1 MATIAT
7 TLTLRDRVSNKF
19 HNIAESA
26 RQATN
31 KIRGIGAAARATG
44 AGYSAPVAGQKRL
57 NNLIRQGQKEASGL
71 VKELG
76 AIGAAYAAFQTLK
89 ASMSAFVQMS
99 DALASS
105 DARLANIVDSSTTL
119 EAVTQGVFNAAQ
131 NARGS
136 YESMAQFVARVGNMS
151 GDLFSSNQELIKFSE
166 TLNKS
171 MTLNGTTTWEA
182 EAAMTQLSQALAS
195 GVLRGEEL
203 NSVFEQAPGIIRMI
217 SDYMGVDI
225 GQIRA
230 MASEGQ
236 ITAEIVKNAV
246 LAGAADIDAAFEKMP
261 YTWAQI
267 WQSFKNQAMFA
278 MKPVSELWSQLI
290 NSDEFQAMMQ
300 SAVVLLTIFVQ
311 ALAGGITKA
320 VELFQWLS
328 QFTLV
333 RVIFASLATLIG
345 VRLTLA
351 MLNLGRMG
359 IVALGKLIVGALGLA
374 TSFAMAHMPL
384 LIIIGLFA
392 LIVQG
397 CLDMGMSVREVFTG
411 LLGTIT
417 GTAYAGVATFD
428 VLWEGIKVGA
438 HNAGEFIKEK
448 LADALDWVASKINN
462 SKLAQKIGI
471 SADRVSYSANYRS
484 YDAKGAIQEAFDKGY
499 AQGSYLANK
508 GMNWLKD
515 VKNKVTN
522 TVQKGQSLVSGN
534 QIPKYEDL
542 VPSAAKGDE
551 GAGNPADSLA
561 DIDDYTKETA
571 ENTKKLAD
579 TLKAMGFDLAM
590 LKATHMENAMR
601 KIEQNVKLNIDMPVT
616 NAADVDLD
624 GFVNNF
630 VDKIQTELENTSPI
644 IAGTGAKIYG

>member
-31 KIRGIGAAARATG
+31 KIRGIGAAAQATG
-44 AGYSAPVAGQKRL
+44 AGYNAPVAGQKRL

-171 MTLNGTTTWEA
+171 MTLNGTSTWEA

-484 YDAKGAIQEAFDKGY
+484 YDAKGAIQGAFDKGY

-542 VPSAAKGDE
+542 VPGAAKGDE

-590 LKATHMENAMR
+590 LKATHMENTMR
-601 KIEQNVKLNIDMPVT
+601 KIEQNIKLNIDMPVT

>member
-31 KIRGIGAAARATG
+31 KIRGIGAAAQATG

-57 NNLIRQGQKEASGL
+57 NNLIRQGRKEASGL

-76 AIGAAYAAFQTLK
+76 AMGAAYAGFQALTN
-89 ASMSAFVQMS
+89 SVSAFVQMS

-171 MTLNGTTTWEA
+171 MTLNGTSTWEA

-290 NSDEFQAMMQ
+290 NSDEFQATMQ

-417 GTAYAGVATFD
+417 GTAYAGVATFN

-484 YDAKGAIQEAFDKGY
+484 YDAKGAIQGAFDKGY
-499 AQGSYLANK
+499 AQGSYIANK

-542 VPSAAKGDE
+542 VPGAAKGDE

-590 LKATHMENAMR
+590 LKATHMENLMR
-601 KIEQNVKLNIDMPVT
+601 KIEQYVKLNINMPVT

-644 IAGTGAKIYG
+644 IAGTGAKVYG

>member
-1 MATIAT
+1 
-7 TLTLRDRVSNKF
+7 
-19 HNIAESA
+19 
-26 RQATN
+26 
-31 KIRGIGAAARATG
+31 
-44 AGYSAPVAGQKRL
+44 
-57 NNLIRQGQKEASGL
+57 
-71 VKELG
+71 
-76 AIGAAYAAFQTLK
+76 
-89 ASMSAFVQMS
+89 
-99 DALASS
+99 
-105 DARLANIVDSSTTL
+105 
-119 EAVTQGVFNAAQ
+119 
-131 NARGS
+131 
-136 YESMAQFVARVGNMS
+136 MS

-374 TSFAMAHMPL
+374 ASFAMAHMPL

-484 YDAKGAIQEAFDKGY
+484 YDAKGAIQGAFDKGY
-499 AQGSYLANK
+499 AQGSYIANK

-542 VPSAAKGDE
+542 VPGAAKGDE

>member
-31 KIRGIGAAARATG
+31 KIRGIGAAAQATG
-44 AGYSAPVAGQKRL
+44 AGYNAPVAGQKRL
-57 NNLIRQGQKEASGL
+57 NNLIRQGRQEASQL

-76 AIGAAYAAFQTLK
+76 AMGAAYAGFQALTN
-89 ASMSAFVQMS
+89 SVSAFVQMS

-171 MTLNGTTTWEA
+171 MTLNGTSTWEA

-359 IVALGKLIVGALGLA
+359 IAALGKLIVGALGLA
-374 TSFAMAHMPL
+374 TSFATAHMPL

-542 VPSAAKGDE
+542 VPGAAKGDE

-590 LKATHMENAMR
+590 LKATHMENTMR
-601 KIEQNVKLNIDMPVT
+601 KIEQNIKLNIDMPVT

-630 VDKIQTELENTSPI
+630 VDKIQTELENTSSI

>member
-31 KIRGIGAAARATG
+31 KIRGIGAAAQATG

-57 NNLIRQGQKEASGL
+57 NNFIRQGQKEASGL

-76 AIGAAYAAFQTLK
+76 AIGAAYAGIQAFT
-89 ASMSAFVQMS
+89 SSVSSFVQMS

-230 MASEGQ
+230 MAAEGQ
-236 ITAEIVKNAV
+236 ISAEIVKNAV
-246 LAGAADIDAAFEKMP
+246 LSGASDIDAAFEKMP
-261 YTWAQI
+261 YTWAQL
-267 WQSFKNQAMFA
+267 WQSFKNQALVA
-278 MKPVSELWSQLI
+278 MRPVSELWSKLI
-290 NSDEFQAMMQ
+290 NSDQFQALMQ
-300 SAVVLLTIFVQ
+300 SAIVLLTFFVNT
-311 ALAGGITKA
+311 LAGGITKV
-320 VELFQWLS
+320 VELFNWLS
-328 QFTLV
+328 QFTIIRALF
-333 RVIFASLATLIG
+333 ISLSVVIG
-345 VRLTLA
+345 VKLTLA
-351 MLNLGRMG
+351 MLSFARVGLLS
-359 IVALGKLIVGALGLA
+359 LGKLIVQAITA
-374 TSFAMAHMPL
+374 AAA
-384 LIIIGLFA
+384 FA
-392 LIVQG
+392 LAHAPLVLTIALFSLIVKG
-397 CLDMGMSVREVFTG
+397 CIEMGVSVREVFVGIT
-411 LLGTIT
+411 GTIT
-417 GTAYAGVATFD
+417 GTVYAGMAAFKS
-428 VLWEGIKVGA
+428 LWECAKVIM
-438 HNAGEFIKEK
+438 HNLGEVIKEK
-448 LADALDWVASKINN
+448 IAGALNWVAHKINDN
-462 SKLAQKIGI
+462 KLMKKIGI
-471 SADRVSYSANYRS
+471 KADYVDYTANYKT
-484 YDAKGAIQEAFDKGY
+484 YDTKSSIEGAYEKGY

-508 GMNWLKD
+508 GANWLKD
-515 VKNKVTN
+515 VKNKVVN
-522 TVQKGQSLVSGN
+522 TMKESSSLVDGS

-542 VPSAAKGDE
+542 VPN
-551 GAGNPADSLA
+551 GADADGTGGTA
-561 DIDDYTKETA
+561 DALDNIDDYTKETA

-579 TLKAMGFDLAM
+579 NLKTMGFDLAM
-590 LKATHMENAMR
+590 IKAINMDNTMR
-601 KIEQNVKLNIDMPVT
+601 NIEQKVKLNINMPIT

-624 GFVNNF
+624 GFVNTF

-644 IAGTGAKIYG
+644 IAGTGARVYG